1 MYIRYIAHDRI
12 KNKKNKTMSKKQNE
26 TPILADEALGKSEEF
41 VLKHKNLLTGIV
53 VALIVIVA
61 GYLGYKTYILEP
73 KEAEANKA
81 LVTAMQ
87 NFEDG
92 KYAESLDGDGVN
104 LGTKD
109 ICDEYSGTK
118 AGNLAALYAGLAL
131 AKQEMYEEAIEY
143 LEDFD
148 GDDAIVAPKAKHALG
163 NCYAHTGNNSKA
175 ISLILDAAEEA
186 NNEAVTP
193 YCWRDVAAMYEQEGK
208 TAEAV
213 ELYERI
219 KTEYPTCVLVVTGE
233 IERQLNSVK

>member
-1 MYIRYIAHDRI
+1 
-12 KNKKNKTMSKKQNE
+12 MSKKQNE

-53 VALIVIVA
+53 VALIVIVT

-73 KEAEANKA
+73 KEEEANKA
-81 LVTAMQ
+81 LAVAVQ

-104 LGTKD
+104 LGTKE
-109 ICDEYSGTK
+109 ISDEYSGTK

-148 GDDAIVAPKAKHALG
+148 GDDAIIAPKAKHALG

-193 YCWRDVAAMYEQEGK
+193 YCLRDVAAMYEQEGK
-208 TAEAV
+208 SVEAA

-219 KTEYPTCVLVVTGE
+219 KTEYPTCALVATGE
-233 IERQLNSVK
+233 IDRQLNSVK